1 MVDALDI
8 LRKDAFRKR
17 VHGVSGGNR
26 VLWGEKDLIDI
37 HNHVMSVNMEQIIQR
52 PAETKLLG
60 GPTNVDKASLA
71 QMGIELRD
79 FSPEDLAFLCLI
91 TNATTD
97 HANDSVKPPGVDSSL
112 FAKNAPVLD

>member
-1 MVDALDI
+1 MADALDI

-17 VHGVSGGNR
+17 IHGVAGGNR

-37 HNHVMSVNMEQIIQR
+37 HNHVMSVKMEQIIQR

-60 GPTNVDKASLA
+60 GPPNIDKVSLA
-71 QMGIELRD
+71 KTGIELRD
-79 FSPEDLAFLCLI
+79 FNPDDNAFLCLI

-97 HANDSVKPPGVDSSL
+97 HVN
-112 FAKNAPVLD
+112 